1 LFAAG
6 FSSAITAPL
15 AAAVTAQSMFS
26 SEGNGRDWSAKSV
39 NFKLVWGAVLLVG
52 TIFSIIGIRPIPAII
67 LAQAINGVLLPVVTI
82 ALLFAANDKALLG
95 AAYANGFWSNFF
107 TLFIVGVT
115 CFLGLNNIW
124 RAINEVGQFL
134 PKEAMEPIWGMLGVT
149 LLVLVYL
156 GVRVF
161 GKKEG

>member
-1 LFAAG
+1 MPKRHLV
-6 FSSAITAPL
+6 SSI
-15 AAAVTAQSMFS
+15 
-26 SEGNGRDWSAKSV
+26 
-39 NFKLVWGAVLLVG
+39 LL
-52 TIFSIIGIRPIPAII
+52 
-67 LAQAINGVLLPVVTI
+67 VLLPMVTI

-134 PKEAMEPIWGMLGVT
+134 PKEAMEPIWGMAGVT

-161 GKKEG
+161 GKGRAETRGI